1 MCEHTF
7 VTSQGHA
14 YARFRRA
21 LATGNVRIAEDAA
34 RDLRRLSLAD
44 ALALCLLYRADA
56 DRYERATARWLA
68 RFVGE
73 RPSVR
78 LDQLELLATCLR
90 GLAGPAPDRAAA
102 ALAAV
107 FERDG
112 PPELAGVVR
121 EVRAA

>member
-21 LATGNVRIAEDAA
+21 LTTGNARIAEDAA
-34 RDLRRLSLAD
+34 RELRGLSLAD
-44 ALALCLLYRADA
+44 ALALCLLYRSDP

-68 RFVGE
+68 RCVAE
-73 RPSVR
+73 QPAMR
-78 LDQLELLATCLR
+78 LDHLELLAACLR
-90 GLAGPAPDRAAA
+90 GLTGRGADRAAA
-102 ALAAV
+102 ALAAT

-112 PPELAGVVR
+112 RLDLAGVVR
-121 EVRAA
+121 DLRAA